1 MARSKV
7 AVFGVPTAAGAAQA
21 GVELAPFALR
31 EAGLLHD
38 LREAGATVVN
48 LSDLSLFPYRD
59 DPGHPRQ
66 RNAEVVACAVRAAA
80 DETTRALA
88 EGFTV
93 ALGGDCTL
101 LAGVAAGARAHLGQP
116 VGIVF
121 LDANAD
127 LNTPETSPSG
137 LLSGMA
143 LSLALGR
150 GPQEVLEAAGGATVQ
165 PDHVALIGFR
175 KLDPGERPPLGE
187 LGLALPALAARRL
200 GMRVTAAL
208 ALDGVANADGPVIV
222 HLDVDVIDPAEMPAK
237 TVITPGPG
245 LSFSETSDLLTA
257 LVASPRVV
265 ALTVCELQPGLDP
278 DGTCAR
284 RVVELVT
291 RALSRRLR
299 A

>member
-1 MARSKV
+1 
-7 AVFGVPTAAGAAQA
+7 
-21 GVELAPFALR
+21 VERAPFVLR
-31 EAGLLHD
+31 AAGLLGD

-59 DPGHPRQ
+59 DPGHPHA

-116 VGIVF
+116 VGVVY

-127 LNTPETSPSG
+127 LNTPESSPSG

-150 GPQEVLEAAGGATVQ
+150 GPQEVVEAAGGGMQ
-165 PDHVALIGFR
+165 PEHVALIGFR
-175 KLDPGERPPLGE
+175 ELDPGERPALGE

-208 ALDGVANADGPVIV
+208 ALDGVGNADGPVVV
-222 HLDVDVIDPAEMPAK
+222 HLDVDVIDPGEMPAK
-237 TVITPGPG
+237 TMITAGPG

-265 ALTVCELQPGLDP
+265 ALTVCDLQPERDP
-278 DGTCAR
+278 EGTCAR
-284 RVVELVT
+284 RVVELIT

-299 A
+299 G